1 MRKLAVTELHGGGVI
16 NASEGWFIPL
26 GEEDVDQSEFNEV
39 LAP

>member
-16 NASEGWFIPL
+16 NASEGWLIPP
-26 GEEDVDQSEFNEV
+26 GEEDADLSELNEV

>member
-16 NASEGWFIPL
+16 NASEGWFIPR
-26 GEEDVDQSEFNEV
+26 GEEDIDQSELNEV